1 MSHTH
6 LLIVHPDDGARGL
19 MASMLRTL
27 GHRITEA
34 PCDRTAV
41 RLVDQDPP
49 ALVLA
54 AVEPND
60 PDALELLGY
69 LRRKHPKI
77 RTILLFPGPHAE
89 RTRDALQ
96 RGAVSVLRFPVP
108 ANHLRAAVAQ
118 ALEEAECPSGPRVSS
133 NGNGNG
139 NGSMR
144 NHNGN
149 GHHEGA
155 PPVSYAAS
163 SQVGTLISAP
173 VTSGSSS
180 SPSSKSSDTPVV
192 IGDDSAFRQ
201 VYELAG
207 TIAPTRAPVLIWGER
222 GAGKTL
228 LARVLHAH
236 SPRGDGPFVEVSCA
250 TLKEQALEIELFGKV
265 GDGTDQLGRIAQAH
279 NGTLYLDEV
288 SALSHNLQLKLLR
301 LVQAGEYEQVGSTR
315 SVAVDVRVVVAT
327 REDLSALVEEG
338 AFRQDLYYRLGVV
351 TLKPPPLRHRGADIE
366 LLAEHFRIKFAR
378 EVGRNVASFTP
389 DAIEAL
395 RSHDWPGNVLEL
407 ENAVER
413 GVILCRNGRIDRSQL
428 ALAGRAP
435 AGRGSSSS
443 SSRGAAPMGIL
454 PLKEALEAPEKQLI
468 LQALEALNWN
478 RQETARVLD
487 INRTTLYKKMKKYDL
502 LTEEPAWAG

>member
-1 MSHTH
+1 
-6 LLIVHPDDGARGL
+6 

-34 PCDRTAV
+34 SCDPTAV
-41 RLVDQDPP
+41 RLIDHDAP

-54 AVEPND
+54 AVEPSD

-69 LRRKHPKI
+69 LRRKHPQV

-118 ALEEAECPSGPRVSS
+118 ALEEAERPNGVRAAANGSAHTNYGSNN
-133 NGNGNG
+133 NGNQGNH
-139 NGSMR
+139 S
-144 NHNGN
+144 N
-149 GHHEGA
+149 GHHEVA
-155 PPVSYAAS
+155 PPVSHAAS
-163 SQVGTLISAP
+163 THVGLAMSSP
-173 VTSGSSS
+173 VHTAS
-180 SPSSKSSDTPVV
+180 SPSSIGSKTADIPFV
-192 IGDDSAFRQ
+192 IGDDPAFRQ

-236 SPRGDGPFVEVSCA
+236 SQRSEGPFVEVSCA

-265 GDGTDQLGRIAQAH
+265 GDGSDHLGRVAQAH
-279 NGTLYLDEV
+279 GGTLYLDEV
-288 SALSHNLQLKLLR
+288 SALSPTLQHKLLR
-301 LVQAGEYEQVGSTR
+301 LIQDGEYEQVGSNR
-315 SVAVDVRVVVAT
+315 SIPVDVRVVVAT
-327 REDLSALVEEG
+327 REDLAALVEEG
-338 AFRQDLYYRLGVV
+338 AFRQDLYYRVGVV

-366 LLAEHFRIKFAR
+366 RLAEHFRAKFSR

-395 RSHDWPGNVLEL
+395 RAHDWPGNVLEL

-413 GVILCRNGRIDRSQL
+413 GVILSRTGRIDRSQL
-428 ALAGRAP
+428 ALAT
-435 AGRGSSSS
+435 RGSIGRSQSGGGHRS
-443 SSRGAAPMGIL
+443 AAPMGIL
-454 PLKEALEAPEKQLI
+454 PLKEALEAPEKLLI